1 MGLFSKSDD
10 NLLQKRGYTIGQVLG
25 QGSYATV
32 NKATW
37 KKKETGDTEQIAIKI
52 IALDQ
57 VQEEFKNK
65 FLKRELS
72 IARVLDHPN
81 IIKTIEVIQMKNKV
95 YIPIELATKGDLLEF
110 IQLRGPL
117 PENIA
122 AGLFGDMCRG
132 IEYIHKKNVVH
143 RDLKCENVLLSG
155 KNTAKIA
162 DFGFARKQKDSDLS
176 ETYCG
181 SAAYAAPELLSGIPY
196 KGDLADVWS
205 LGVILFTMACAMMPF
220 RDGNIKTLMM
230 DQSRPLQYPSRF
242 QKSLTTSMK
251 DLMQKMLTH
260 DIDTRSSLQEA
271 MNHPWNA
278 EALGTGDRKKSS
290 GQVSST

>member
-1 MGLFSKSDD
+1 MGLFSKSDQS
-10 NLLQKRGYTIGQVLG
+10 LLQKRGYTLGQVLG

-32 NKATW
+32 NKATR
-37 KKKETGDTEQIAIKI
+37 KKNDSEEHIAIKI

-57 VQEEFKNK
+57 VQEEFKKK
-65 FLKRELS
+65 FLRRELS
-72 IARVLDHPN
+72 ISKVLDHPN
-81 IIKTIEVIQMKNKV
+81 IIKTIEVIQAKNKV

-117 PENIA
+117 PENVA

-132 IEYIHKKNVVH
+132 IEYIHNKQVVH

-162 DFGFARKQKDSDLS
+162 DFGFARKQRDNDLS

-196 KGDLADVWS
+196 RGDLADVWS

-230 DQSRPLQYPSRF
+230 DQSRPLQYSARF
-242 QKSLTTSMK
+242 QKSLSTSMK
-251 DLMQKMLTH
+251 DLMQNMLTH
-260 DIDTRSSLQEA
+260 DKDARFSLSDA
-271 MNHPWNA
+271 MEHGWNA
-278 EALGTGDRKKSS
+278 EALGGGDRKKSVQEV
-290 GQVSST
+290 GEA